1 MYLQGHD
8 INCGFVIL
16 KMFYFRVFV
25 AEGVQFV
32 TDLGAVF
39 ERVVQPA
46 VSEETQTLLD
56 AVLMFVRFYETNEHF
71 DLLTHGI
78 GPGVVAVVMHSFSE
92 FMGDLMGGRL
102 DHGLRYSGKRI
113 FQHMYFEKLKA
124 VVNSIVVDEKDQYS
138 GKLAKKADLLS
149 APQQAAPKKKTT
161 SASASASTSAA
172 ASKVICVDD
181 KSDDDEEGGE
191 ISDGQSETCS
201 VNEND
206 FTTLTSSDGRA
217 YHPPKRTTVRS
228 KYAAGKSGE
237 EAVELMEQAAS
248 KFQKKIDSQ
257 ARIISRL
264 TAENLAARDKLKN
277 IDGQT
282 TPPGLATTSSNIIAA
297 PKKQK
302 GNKAKLHGFVS
313 TQFVHDTGLYSDDEE
328 MTVDLTPDADG
339 VKPDSTQSAKASV
352 ISDDDAIIPS
362 TQMVA
367 NKKRLRLDSGAS
379 GKSVKSRIAMPS
391 SPAEGSDNE
400 DSMDRLRLEKD
411 AVKEKLVETQEK
423 LRQQLM
429 YNKSREYMDS
439 VVSAIRGF
447 RSELMECFG
456 ASKEDDRLTAARDTF
471 AVSTTT
477 ISHFGY
483 TFRVHD
489 DFRERVEKSIWSGQ
503 TPEQQI
509 SAQKIDNSTSCP
521 ISGHVTDVIYEIFMP
536 VVVKKEVDPDDD
548 CMVLLYEPAPP
559 NSKPVTVKT
568 EKVDGESKDD
578 AEEKKAEDAAA
589 SEDVKNNNQKQASSA
604 QNSRESSMD
613 EEEDLDVEN
622 TPTKRRRKKFGD
634 LPPRLGLRSRQNKPE

>member
-39 ERVVQPA
+39 ERVVQPT
-46 VSEETQTLLD
+46 VSEETLTLLD

-124 VVNSIVVDEKDQYS
+124 VMNSIVVDEKDQYS

-161 SASASASTSAA
+161 SASASTSAA

-277 IDGQT
+277 IDGQS
-282 TPPGLATTSSNIIAA
+282 TPPGLATTSADIIAA

-313 TQFVHDTGLYSDDEE
+313 TQFVHDTGLNSDDEE

-339 VKPDSTQSAKASV
+339 VKPDSTQSAKVSV

-367 NKKRLRLDSGAS
+367 HKKRLRLDSGAS

-489 DFRERVEKSIWSGQ
+489 DFRERVEKSIWSGL

-509 SAQKIDNSTSCP
+509 FAQKIDNSTSCP

-548 CMVLLYEPAPP
+548 CMVLLY
-559 NSKPVTVKT
+559 
-568 EKVDGESKDD
+568 
-578 AEEKKAEDAAA
+578 
-589 SEDVKNNNQKQASSA
+589 
-604 QNSRESSMD
+604 
-613 EEEDLDVEN
+613 
-622 TPTKRRRKKFGD
+622 
-634 LPPRLGLRSRQNKPE
+634 

>member
-1 MYLQGHD
+1 
-8 INCGFVIL
+8 
-16 KMFYFRVFV
+16 
-25 AEGVQFV
+25 
-32 TDLGAVF
+32 
-39 ERVVQPA
+39 
-46 VSEETQTLLD
+46 
-56 AVLMFVRFYETNEHF
+56 
-71 DLLTHGI
+71 
-78 GPGVVAVVMHSFSE
+78 
-92 FMGDLMGGRL
+92 
-102 DHGLRYSGKRI
+102 
-113 FQHMYFEKLKA
+113 
-124 VVNSIVVDEKDQYS
+124 
-138 GKLAKKADLLS
+138 
-149 APQQAAPKKKTT
+149 
-161 SASASASTSAA
+161 
-172 ASKVICVDD
+172 
-181 KSDDDEEGGE
+181 
-191 ISDGQSETCS
+191 
-201 VNEND
+201 
-206 FTTLTSSDGRA
+206 
-217 YHPPKRTTVRS
+217 
-228 KYAAGKSGE
+228 
-237 EAVELMEQAAS
+237 
-248 KFQKKIDSQ
+248 
-257 ARIISRL
+257 
-264 TAENLAARDKLKN
+264 
-277 IDGQT
+277 
-282 TPPGLATTSSNIIAA
+282 
-297 PKKQK
+297 
-302 GNKAKLHGFVS
+302 
-313 TQFVHDTGLYSDDEE
+313 
-328 MTVDLTPDADG
+328 
-339 VKPDSTQSAKASV
+339 
-352 ISDDDAIIPS
+352 
-362 TQMVA
+362 MVA

>member
-46 VSEETQTLLD
+46 VSEETESLLD
-56 AVLMFVRFYETNEHF
+56 AVLMFVRFYETNKYF

-102 DHGLRYSGKRI
+102 DHGLRYTGKRL

-124 VVNSIVVDEKDQYS
+124 VVNSIVVDETDQYS
-138 GKLAKKADLLS
+138 GKLAKKADVPS
-149 APQQAAPKKKTT
+149 VPQQGAKKKTT
-161 SASASASTSAA
+161 SASTSAA
-172 ASKVICVDD
+172 SKGQNVICVDD
-181 KSDDDEEGGE
+181 KSDDEDKGGE
-191 ISDGQSETCS
+191 LSDGQSETCS
-201 VNEND
+201 ANEND
-206 FTTLTSSDGRA
+206 FTTLTSNDGRS
-217 YHPPKRTTVRS
+217 YHPPKKTTVRS
-228 KYAAGKSGE
+228 KYAPGKSGE

-248 KFQKKIDSQ
+248 KFHKKIDLQ

-282 TPPGLATTSSNIIAA
+282 MPPGVVTTSSNIITA

-313 TQFVHDTGLYSDDEE
+313 TQFVHDTGLYSDED
-328 MTVDLTPDADG
+328 MPVDVTVDG

-352 ISDDDAIIPS
+352 ISDDDDGSPIIPS
-362 TQMVA
+362 MQMVA
-367 NKKRLRLDSGAS
+367 NQKRQRLDSRA
-379 GKSVKSRIAMPS
+379 SVKSRIAIPS
-391 SPAEGSDNE
+391 LSPVEGSDNE
-400 DSMDRLRLEKD
+400 ESMDRLQQEKD
-411 AVKEKLVETQEK
+411 AVKEKLVETQQK
-423 LRQQLM
+423 LTQQLM
-429 YNKSREYMDS
+429 YNKSRECMDS
-439 VVSAIRGF
+439 VVTVIRGF

-456 ASKEDDRLTAARDTF
+456 ASKEDDRLTAARETF

-483 TFRVHD
+483 TFRVHE
-489 DFRERVEKSIWSGQ
+489 DFRERVEKVNLVWPDSRTTNICSENRQFNYVSHIWTCYG
-503 TPEQQI
+503 
-509 SAQKIDNSTSCP
+509 C
-521 ISGHVTDVIYEIFMP
+521 Y
-536 VVVKKEVDPDDD
+536 
-548 CMVLLYEPAPP
+548 
-559 NSKPVTVKT
+559 
-568 EKVDGESKDD
+568 
-578 AEEKKAEDAAA
+578 
-589 SEDVKNNNQKQASSA
+589 
-604 QNSRESSMD
+604 
-613 EEEDLDVEN
+613 
-622 TPTKRRRKKFGD
+622 
-634 LPPRLGLRSRQNKPE
+634 LRNLHACGCQERN